1 MTETLPD
8 VMRMI
13 PEIKSNTPLD
23 IMLWISVVDQS
34 LVHLKPELAR
44 SYLIINS
51 NLAQKILEPTF
62 YSQFKSYDQST
73 DILTSLKARFASKA
87 KLLKLEDEAKDFA
100 QGALEVLTYYNI
112 KLMMLRSAFA
122 RPTDE
127 FLVEKIMAK
136 MNLDDR
142 SRLGLAKI
150 STLEVLLEMIDTL
163 QAQKDEGKQ
172 NNNNNS
178 IQAEYDELKVK
189 FDALQQS
196 HANFV
201 NYEGRGRNRGRG
213 KRGNGRGRGRG
224 RGASKDFGEAKPQ
237 ADKLPALC
245 IKCNLHKPNEGF
257 KYCQKC
263 FLDYQSSYR
272 NQNNY
277 GDYEG
282 MEYFTH
288 AGADG
293 DNSNAS
299 LLDDGLVSEPNGM
312 LIDLSKKT
320 RFASVEG
327 TIGDSKAERII
338 MIDTGASITLVDE
351 GMPFIKQ
358 IDANISIR
366 FGNGTT
372 TIAKF
377 KRLICI
383 YVNKKPFRAWAYVT
397 KGLPTPVILGM
408 DYLRTRAVIDLVKNN
423 IRLFSGC
430 TNVSDVYSAS
440 KVDMVQPTKIEGT
453 EFLYEDYPFM
463 LNLPLGPDADGVD
476 FRALMLYFIRKYAD
490 L

>member
-1 MTETLPD
+1 MTESLPD

-34 LVHLKPELAR
+34 LVHLKPELVK

-51 NLAQKILEPTF
+51 NLAQKILDPIF
-62 YSQFKSYDQST
+62 YSQFKSYDLST
-73 DILTSLKARFASKA
+73 DILTALKARFASKS
-87 KLLKLEDEAKDFA
+87 KLLKLEDEAKDFT

-112 KLMMLRSAFA
+112 KLMMLRSAFV

-142 SRLGLAKI
+142 SKLGLAKI
-150 STLEVLLEMIDTL
+150 SKLEVLLEMIDTL

-237 ADKLPALC
+237 ADKSPVLC
-245 IKCNLHKPNEGF
+245 LKCNVHKPNEGY
-257 KYCQKC
+257 KYCQEC
-263 FLDYQSSYR
+263 FLKYQSSYR
-272 NQNNY
+272 SLNNY
-277 GDYEG
+277 GDYDE
-282 MEYFTH
+282 MQFFTH
-288 AGADG
+288 VEVNG
-293 DNSNAS
+293 DASNAS
-299 LLDDGLVSEPNGM
+299 LLDDGLISEPNGM

-338 MIDTGASITLVDE
+338 MID
-351 GMPFIKQ
+351 
-358 IDANISIR
+358 
-366 FGNGTT
+366 
-372 TIAKF
+372 
-377 KRLICI
+377 
-383 YVNKKPFRAWAYVT
+383 
-397 KGLPTPVILGM
+397 
-408 DYLRTRAVIDLVKNN
+408 
-423 IRLFSGC
+423 
-430 TNVSDVYSAS
+430 
-440 KVDMVQPTKIEGT
+440 
-453 EFLYEDYPFM
+453 
-463 LNLPLGPDADGVD
+463 
-476 FRALMLYFIRKYAD
+476 
-490 L
+490 